1 MTGELD
7 RMGTVND
14 GGAEEEAVG
23 ANSFLVRQAQAF
35 IRENCARRLTLQE
48 VADHCFISQWYLSK
62 LLNRH
67 LGQSFYDLL
76 NAVRV
81 QRAKELM
88 EQPALR
94 LSEIAERVGYSDA
107 AHFSRVFKKM
117 EGISAGDWRNAHC
130 GAHHD

>member
-1 MTGELD
+1 
-7 RMGTVND
+7 
-14 GGAEEEAVG
+14 
-23 ANSFLVRQAQAF
+23 
-35 IRENCARRLTLQE
+35 
-48 VADHCFISQWYLSK
+48 
-62 LLNRH
+62 
-67 LGQSFYDLL
+67 
-76 NAVRV
+76 
-81 QRAKELM
+81 M

>member
-1 MTGELD
+1 M
-7 RMGTVND
+7 
-14 GGAEEEAVG
+14 
-23 ANSFLVRQAQAF
+23 
-35 IRENCARRLTLQE
+35 QE